1 MMAMTGE
8 MPIPENF
15 LDTLRRKKLQAG
27 TCEGRELRWIA
38 SMTDGGE

>member
-15 LDTLRRKKLQAG
+15 FDTLRRKKLQAG
-27 TCEGRELRWIA
+27 TCEGKELRCIA
-38 SMTDGGE
+38 CMKDGGE